1 MKKIVNAVIG
11 YFLQG
16 VIVVVP
22 LVAVYLTG
30 KYLYDLVDSYRVFDN
45 AWITLAIIIG
55 AIFLIGLAT
64 RFIVFKPLFLV
75 FENVLSRTPLF
86 KFVYT
91 SIKDLMKA
99 FVGDQRRFSKPVL
112 VDLHAETH
120 LQRFGFVTAE
130 QLELLGEGFLGKVT
144 VYIPMS
150 YSFSGNLYVV
160 PGDLV
165 EPLPHVDPAE
175 LMKFI
180 LAGGVTDLED
190 LLKKKNDRSIAEK
203 NDN

>member
-1 MKKIVNAVIG
+1 MAKVFNKIISS
-11 YFLQG
+11 FLQG
-16 VIVVVP
+16 VIIVVP

-30 KYLYDLVDSYRVFDN
+30 KYLYDLVDSYRLFNN
-45 AWITLAIIIG
+45 AWITLGIIIVG
-55 AIFLIGLAT
+55 IFLVGLAT
-64 RFIVFKPLFLV
+64 RFILFRPLFLV
-75 FENVLSRTPLF
+75 FENVLSHTPLF

-112 VDLHAETH
+112 IDLHAETH

-130 QLELLGEGFLGKVT
+130 SLNLLGDNFEGKVA

-160 PGDLV
+160 PADKV
-165 EPLPHVDPAE
+165 HHLPNVDPAE

-180 LAGGVTDLED
+180 LAGAVTDLED
-190 LLKKKNDRSIAEK
+190 LMKKKNITP
-203 NDN
+203 

>member
-1 MKKIVNAVIG
+1 MKKFINTVIS

-55 AIFLIGLAT
+55 GIFLVGLAT
-64 RFIVFKPLFLV
+64 RFIVFKPFFLV
-75 FENVLSRTPLF
+75 FENVLSRTPVF

-120 LQRFGFVTAE
+120 LQRFGFVTSE
-130 QLELLGEGFLGKVT
+130 DLTLLGEGYIGKVT

-150 YSFSGNLYVV
+150 YSFSGNLYIV

-165 EPLPHVDPAE
+165 EPLPHIDPAE

-190 LLKKKNDRSIAEK
+190 LIKKKNGD
-203 NDN
+203 